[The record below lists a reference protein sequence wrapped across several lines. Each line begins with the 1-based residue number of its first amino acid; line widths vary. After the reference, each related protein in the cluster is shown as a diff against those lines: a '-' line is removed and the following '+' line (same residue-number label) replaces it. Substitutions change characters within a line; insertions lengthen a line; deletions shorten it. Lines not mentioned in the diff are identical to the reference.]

1 METSALCFFEGTLT
15 NDNWD
20 ITIDIPEISNLN
32 GNVSQIFQG
41 VFADGSKP
49 FKTYQSL
56 RVEGMNIQRYTS
68 YSGVK
73 TRVIAYLKCRSLVCS
88 SHIDFRLCRQNNHIS
103 MYNTYIQC
111 VSLVVIHIYYQPM
124 MLIGYSRS
132 HVRKI
137 NVKHQPMYSR
147 YLETQ
152 QNLFDFN
159 IYICQYNF
167 TNVPRKSAP
176 QFPSSR
182 GCLTPRFRHCGQ
194 PGDSGTQ
201 GRRPKARAE
210 N

>member
-1 METSALCFFEGTLT
+1 MINGHQLNIKTTIDDRNREINFQYIYINDKWTMFNSKTVTTTRGYPCCGVFRCAPGEDDLKSWPMIIFLWRHPRFFFEGTLT

-103 MYNTYIQC
+103 MYNTYI
-111 VSLVVIHIYYQPM
+111 
-124 MLIGYSRS
+124 
-132 HVRKI
+132 
-137 NVKHQPMYSR
+137 
-147 YLETQ
+147 
-152 QNLFDFN
+152 
-159 IYICQYNF
+159 
-167 TNVPRKSAP
+167 
-176 QFPSSR
+176 
-182 GCLTPRFRHCGQ
+182 
-194 PGDSGTQ
+194 
-201 GRRPKARAE
+201 
-210 N
+210 